1 MTTLRP
7 VMSTIS
13 RIPEIILRQ
22 RSIAR
27 SLPPFGLALACFAVG
42 LVVLAVHA

>member
-1 MTTLRP
+1 
-7 VMSTIS
+7 MSTVS

-27 SLPPFGLALACFAVG
+27 SLPPFGLALVGFAIG
-42 LVVLAVHA
+42 LIVLAVHA

>member
-1 MTTLRP
+1 
-7 VMSTIS
+7 MSTVS

-27 SLPPFGLALACFAVG
+27 SLPSFGLALMSFAVG
-42 LVVLAVHA
+42 LLLLAVYP